1 MRELLYILAVP
12 LTSIVGIAAFEA
24 WWSAG
29 LYVSGIG
36 LAMIYTVRRHEKH
49 DRSQAYDDKL
59 SAERTEA
66 ARKWLM
72 DD

>member
-1 MRELLYILAVP
+1 LRELLYVLAVP
-12 LTSIVGIAAFEA
+12 LTSIVGLAAFEA

-36 LAMIYTVRRHEKH
+36 LAMVYTMRRHEKH
-49 DRSQAYDDKL
+49 DRSQPFDDKL
-59 SAERTEA
+59 SVERREA
-66 ARKWLM
+66 ARQWLI

>member
-1 MRELLYILAVP
+1 LRELLYILAVP
-12 LTSIVGIAAFEA
+12 LTSILGIAAFEA